1 MNLNSGGQNVIFGN
15 AFDDNSLYFMIAT
28 IVQNT
33 GKKWET
39 VGYKILNVYSGEC
52 KLLGYETLKRLN
64 LNIKNLIVDNKG
76 VRTVGGVDSIRRYTK
91 LNIEDGTIVGSPSI
105 VLLGK
110 TDENEYIYVYDASRE
125 YELIECETPSM
136 FKRRLHHIASMND
149 IPIAN
154 AATTVLGGS
163 GYNTD
168 YKISSLKE
176 NTYIQD
182 VILKRPKFVEK
193 LFVFDKEGK
202 PSNKWIVRIVK
213 PGERFGQGYS
223 LVHNKSEDCLVE
235 FYDATQDKDK
245 FPIGQFV
252 TRYYYKTLIEKNNTG
267 LALDTSVDSWYI
279 NAKNMEQIRKW
290 LCSVDLRTKK
300 VY

>member
-33 GKKWET
+33 GRKWET

-52 KLLGYETLKRLN
+52 KLLSYETLRKLN

-76 VRTVGGVDSIRRYTK
+76 VRTVGGIDNIRRYTK
-91 LNIEDGTIVGSPSI
+91 LNIEDGLPLGAISM

-110 TDENEYIYVYDASRE
+110 TDENEYIFVNDPSKE

-136 FKRRLHHIASMND
+136 FKRRLHYVASINN

-182 VILKRPKFVEK
+182 IILRRPKFTEK
-193 LFVFDKEGK
+193 LFIFDKEDTI
-202 PSNKWIVRIVK
+202 SNKWLVRIIK
-213 PGERFGQGYS
+213 PGERYGNGYS
-223 LVHNKSEDCLVE
+223 IIHNKSEDCLVE

-252 TRYYYKTLIEKNNTG
+252 SRYYFKTLMEGANNG
-267 LALDTSVDSWYI
+267 LMLDASVKDWYI
-279 NAKNMEQIRKW
+279 NPKNMKEIKKW
-290 LCSVDLRTKK
+290 LGTADLRTKK

>member
-1 MNLNSGGQNVIFGN
+1 MEKRKGNPVHCGFGKCSG
-15 AFDDNSLYFMIAT
+15 
-28 IVQNT
+28 
-33 GKKWET
+33 
-39 VGYKILNVYSGEC
+39 
-52 KLLGYETLKRLN
+52 
-64 LNIKNLIVDNKG
+64 
-76 VRTVGGVDSIRRYTK
+76 
-91 LNIEDGTIVGSPSI
+91 
-105 VLLGK
+105 
-110 TDENEYIYVYDASRE
+110 NEYIYVYDASRE

-290 LCSVDLRTKK
+290 LCNVDLRTKK